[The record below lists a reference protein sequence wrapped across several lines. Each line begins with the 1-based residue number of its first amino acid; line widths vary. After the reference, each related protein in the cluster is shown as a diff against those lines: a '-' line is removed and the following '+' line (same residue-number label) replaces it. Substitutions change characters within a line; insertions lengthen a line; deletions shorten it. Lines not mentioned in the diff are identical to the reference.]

1 MRTLQALLRQLS
13 GARYESIRRSLMSSA
28 ILYLALAS
36 SGWRLDVAPFVLYL
50 TSFAFTAGILWQL
63 LCGRRQKELLEGFL
77 ALPLGN
83 RELASAWEAAL
94 GAYVLL
100 TRTVYVWALLLAAA
114 SWTGFEL
121 FWALVCGLA
130 ACIAAPGA
138 FRLWKRRRL
147 SWPADAYDFY
157 WEGGRKNTK
166 KRGAG
171 RSRVRRYQSASVF
184 RYLFR
189 YLMDN
194 QSYCVN
200 TLGLGV
206 MAVFLPLLAGQL
218 LGPSFLPIC
227 FAILCLNTPLGTLLS
242 GDPELLQAVRVLPG
256 QERALGKGYC
266 MFLFVVNSFLCAVCL
281 CSWQLSQGGVEPSD
295 VWMAALASLQSAV
308 CSVVLEW
315 KWPIQGWGTESELW
329 RHPRKYLVPALLL
342 LLTAAA
348 GAWPGFLWL
357 WSGALAAECGA
368 LVFSFRPL
376 DK

>member
-1 MRTLQALLRQLS
+1 
-13 GARYESIRRSLMSSA
+13 MSSA

-36 SGWRLDVAPFVLYL
+36 SGWRLDIAPFVLYL

-100 TRTVYVWALLLAAA
+100 TRTVYVWALFLAAA

-130 ACIAAPGA
+130 ACIAAPEA

-157 WEGGRKNTK
+157 REGGRKNTK

-200 TLGLGV
+200 TLGLGA

-266 MFLFVVNSFLCAVCL
+266 KFLFCGQQLPVRGLPVQLAALTGRRGAFRCLDGGACLPAERRMLRGPGMEMAHSGLEDRERAVAP
-281 CSWQLSQGGVEPSD
+281 SPEIPGSGAFAPSD
-295 VWMAALASLQSAV
+295 GCRRGVAGI
-308 CSVVLEW
+308 SV
-315 KWPIQGWGTESELW
+315 
-329 RHPRKYLVPALLL
+329 
-342 LLTAAA
+342 
-348 GAWPGFLWL
+348 
-357 WSGALAAECGA
+357 A
-368 LVFSFRPL
+368 LVRSAGSRVRRACFFPSGRLTNNFPADIMNPDL
-376 DK
+376 KI